1 MERKRG
7 DVMNWE
13 QFTSKVLSVARI
25 GLKFSTDPFALEN
38 YEELERLA
46 IETLKTNVDPDI
58 QTNIYERD
66 IYPTPNVSVR
76 VIVFNDDGELLMVKE
91 KDFLTWSVPGGWC
104 DVFESSSE
112 SGRKEVLQETGY
124 EVKID
129 RLLAVL
135 QREKYKEYRTLISEY
150 VHYYSA
156 TIVGGEARPNHETVE
171 VKFFPVDRLPEV
183 SRKSSMTEIHKAL
196 AVYRKERDVDF
207 D

>member
-1 MERKRG
+1 
-7 DVMNWE
+7 MNWE

-38 YEELERLA
+38 YEELEKLA
-46 IETLKTNVDPDI
+46 IETLKTNVDPNI

-76 VIVFNDDGELLMVKE
+76 VIVFNDAGELLMVKE

-171 VKFFPVDRLPEV
+171 VKFFPVDQLPEA
-183 SRKSSMTEIHKAL
+183 SRKSSMTEIRKAL

>member
-1 MERKRG
+1 
-7 DVMNWE
+7 MNWE

-38 YEELERLA
+38 YEELEKLA
-46 IETLKTNVDPDI
+46 IETLKTNVDPNI

-76 VIVFNDDGELLMVKE
+76 VIVFNDYGELLMVKE

-171 VKFFPVDRLPEV
+171 VRFFPVDQLPEV
-183 SRKSSMTEIHKAL
+183 SRKSSMTEIRKAL

>member
-1 MERKRG
+1 
-7 DVMNWE
+7 MNWE

-38 YEELERLA
+38 YEELEKLA
-46 IETLKTNVDPDI
+46 IETLKTNVDPTI

-76 VIVFNDDGELLMVKE
+76 VIVFNDQGELLMVKE
-91 KDFLTWSVPGGWC
+91 KDFMTWSVPGGWC

-156 TIVGGEARPNHETVE
+156 TIVGGEAKPNHETVE
-171 VKFFPVDRLPEV
+171 VKFFPVDQLPEV
-183 SRKSSMTEIHKAL
+183 SRKSSMTEIRKAL